1 MPVSRPS
8 PTAHPSHKQELPR
21 VPEGSLEIPI
31 LPQDGTL
38 EPLDFRNRMN
48 SSRKMSVRH
57 ISPERSPFLALVAG
71 ITVACAGGAVFI
83 LWSAYAL

>member
-1 MPVSRPS
+1 M
-8 PTAHPSHKQELPR
+8 PR
-21 VPEGSLEIPI
+21 VPDGSIEIPI
-31 LPQDGTL
+31 LPEDGTL

-57 ISPERSPFLALVAG
+57 ISPERSPFLALAAG
-71 ITVACAGGAVFI
+71 MTVACAGGAVFI